1 MGVARQLYQL
11 QEIDLKAESDQ
22 QGLERMV
29 SQLGENRAVVKARA
43 DLESAQKQLAEFGH
57 RQHSAEWEIDDVVSK
72 VKAAEEQLYS
82 GRIKNPKELASLQ
95 HEVELLK
102 ARRGQLENSALEIM
116 SQVELTENNVADLSR
131 ELEKLEA
138 EWQQQQQRLSVDI
151 EVLRSKLSELEQ
163 KRRLIS
169 AEIEPR
175 ATEVYERLRKSKGQA
190 VARVEQGICR
200 GCRISLPFSDL
211 QQARSDNLVPCSSC
225 GRILFLP

>member
-102 ARRGQLENSALEIM
+102 ARRGQLENSALE
-116 SQVELTENNVADLSR
+116 
-131 ELEKLEA
+131 
-138 EWQQQQQRLSVDI
+138 
-151 EVLRSKLSELEQ
+151 
-163 KRRLIS
+163 
-169 AEIEPR
+169 P
-175 ATEVYERLRKSKGQA
+175 
-190 VARVEQGICR
+190 
-200 GCRISLPFSDL
+200 
-211 QQARSDNLVPCSSC
+211 
-225 GRILFLP
+225 

>member
-11 QEIDLKAESDQ
+11 QEIDLEVESDQ
-22 QGLERMV
+22 QGLDRMV

>member
-11 QEIDLKAESDQ
+11 QEIDLEVESDQ
-22 QGLERMV
+22 QALERMV